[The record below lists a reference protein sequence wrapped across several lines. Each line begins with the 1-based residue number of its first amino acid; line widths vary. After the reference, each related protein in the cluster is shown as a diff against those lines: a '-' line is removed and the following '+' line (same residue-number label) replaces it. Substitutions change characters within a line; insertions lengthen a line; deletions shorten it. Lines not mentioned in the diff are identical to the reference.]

1 MEERWGNYKNQSV
14 AGDKSPLHSLIRIL
28 ANKRRKVVRR
38 PVYNIYQQ
46 PSAIIL
52 RPAATNVPFVYN
64 SGEVLSMTTRLLSA
78 FVLLLVSS
86 YSVTQ
91 TPSAGFDGVE
101 KWKGTLTPAAIASLR
116 SLYSTDPPAR
126 FVGKDHKPT
135 PDIVPETDF
144 WQKLVSSG
152 MTDFEVHSLGEYD
165 QEGGHVVSL
174 AVSMKTKTADGL
186 RSRYVTEQQVWQQQG
201 DQWRIV
207 AATHSDVVKMPPAL
221 KPNPNLYN
229 KNADAKVEIEEA
241 VAKAKKDHQRVIL
254 VFGGNW
260 CYDCHVLDQA
270 FHQTDVAPL
279 LEKHFQVVHVDLGDD
294 GKKNHDLAAEYQ
306 VPLEKGVPALAILG
320 PDGKLLYSQKNGEW
334 ESAHSLD
341 PDDIIAFLDKW
352 KP

>member
-1 MEERWGNYKNQSV
+1 
-14 AGDKSPLHSLIRIL
+14 
-28 ANKRRKVVRR
+28 
-38 PVYNIYQQ
+38 
-46 PSAIIL
+46 
-52 RPAATNVPFVYN
+52 
-64 SGEVLSMTTRLLSA
+64 MTTRVLSA
-78 FVLLLVSS
+78 FVILLVSS

-91 TPSAGFDGVE
+91 TASAGFDGVE
-101 KWKGTLTPAAIASLR
+101 KWKGTLAPAAIASLR

-135 PDIVPETDF
+135 SDIVPETDF
-144 WQKLVSSG
+144 WQNLVSSG
-152 MTDFEVHSLGEYD
+152 MTDFEAHSLGEYD
-165 QEGGHVVSL
+165 EEGGNHVVSL

-186 RSRYVTEQQVWQQQG
+186 RSRYVMEQQVWQRQG
-201 DQWRIV
+201 DQWRIIM
-207 AATHSDVVKMPPAL
+207 AAHSDVVKMPPAL

-229 KNADAKVEIEEA
+229 KNADARVEIEEA

-279 LEKHFQVVHVDLGDD
+279 LEKNFQVVHIDLGDD
-294 GKKNHDLAAEYQ
+294 GKKNHDLAAKYE

-334 ESAHSLD
+334 ESARLLD
-341 PDDIIAFLDKW
+341 PDDVIAFLDKW